1 MDSQTR
7 REGIEVLPESGT
19 ATPVLVVVDADRQ
32 ALTTTETALVRR
44 FQPDYRVM
52 TADSPSTG
60 LATLEQLASSGED
73 VALIAA
79 DLRLPGMDG
88 VAFLERAQAL
98 HRHASRVLLLTM
110 DRYHTRIPFT
120 ELATL
125 QRATALGR
133 IDFWIVK
140 GWVSP
145 EEWLYPQ
152 VQEAL
157 SAWTITHRPHHV
169 VYRIVGEQWAPRSHD
184 LREMLSRNGV
194 PFAFYSVDSAEG
206 QQLLRD
212 FSVDPAGLPVLI
224 RHDGSVLHNP
234 SFADIAG
241 AHGIEVQP
249 ADQVYDLAILG
260 AGPAG
265 LAAAVYGASEGLHTV
280 VIEQLAIGGQAGTS
294 SLIRNYLGFPRG
306 LNGGELAHR
315 AWQQAVLF
323 GAQFVFTHRA
333 IRFTPGADQHVLT
346 LDDGSEAAAQAV
358 ILATGV
364 TYRRLGIAGLERFVG
379 TGVFYGAASVEAPAL
394 VGQEVYVIG
403 GANSAGQAALHLAK
417 FASRVTLLVRGQ
429 SLAAGMSDYLV
440 RQLEETRNLDV
451 RLSTRVVDG
460 RGKGH
465 LEALTLEDV
474 RTGRQEE
481 VLAAAVFVLIG
492 AEPHTE
498 WLRDVVELD
507 ERGFILTGR
516 DIPQSAWP
524 TSRSPL
530 PFETSV
536 PGMFAAGDVRY
547 GSVKR
552 VAGAV
557 GEGSVTVGS
566 VHRYLQS
573 DDWSPPQLKP
583 QF

>member
-1 MDSQTR
+1 
-7 REGIEVLPESGT
+7 
-19 ATPVLVVVDADRQ
+19 
-32 ALTTTETALVRR
+32 
-44 FQPDYRVM
+44 M
-52 TADSPSTG
+52 TAGSPAAG
-60 LATLEQLASSGED
+60 LATLERLASSDED

-98 HRHASRVLLLTM
+98 HRHAGRVLLLTM

-145 EEWLYPQ
+145 EELLYPQ
-152 VQEAL
+152 VQDAL

-224 RHDGSVLHNP
+224 RHDGSVLRNP

-280 VIEQLAIGGQAGTS
+280 VIEQLAIGV
-294 SLIRNYLGFPRG
+294 RP
-306 LNGGELAHR
+306 
-315 AWQQAVLF
+315 
-323 GAQFVFTHRA
+323 
-333 IRFTPGADQHVLT
+333 
-346 LDDGSEAAAQAV
+346 
-358 ILATGV
+358 
-364 TYRRLGIAGLERFVG
+364 
-379 TGVFYGAASVEAPAL
+379 APA
-394 VGQEVYVIG
+394 
-403 GANSAGQAALHLAK
+403 H
-417 FASRVTLLVRGQ
+417 
-429 SLAAGMSDYLV
+429 
-440 RQLEETRNLDV
+440 
-451 RLSTRVVDG
+451 
-460 RGKGH
+460 
-465 LEALTLEDV
+465 
-474 RTGRQEE
+474 
-481 VLAAAVFVLIG
+481 
-492 AEPHTE
+492 
-498 WLRDVVELD
+498 
-507 ERGFILTGR
+507 
-516 DIPQSAWP
+516 
-524 TSRSPL
+524 
-530 PFETSV
+530 
-536 PGMFAAGDVRY
+536 
-547 GSVKR
+547 
-552 VAGAV
+552 
-557 GEGSVTVGS
+557 
-566 VHRYLQS
+566 
-573 DDWSPPQLKP
+573 
-583 QF
+583 

>member
-1 MDSQTR
+1 
-7 REGIEVLPESGT
+7 
-19 ATPVLVVVDADRQ
+19 VLVVVDADRQ
-32 ALTTTETALVRR
+32 ERIATEAALVRR
-44 FQPDYRVM
+44 FGPDYRVV
-52 TADSPSTG
+52 TAGSPSAG
-60 LATLEQLASSGED
+60 LAALERLADQGED

-88 VAFLERAQAL
+88 LAFLERAQEL
-98 HRHASRVLLLTM
+98 HRDASRVLLLAM

-140 GWVSP
+140 GWVTP

-157 SAWTITHRPHHV
+157 SAWTISHRPHHV
-169 VYRIVGEQWAPRSHD
+169 VYRIVGEQWTPRSHYF
-184 LREMLSRNGV
+184 REVLSRNGV
-194 PFAFYSVDSAEG
+194 PFAFYPVDSQQG
-206 QQLLRD
+206 QELLRD
-212 FSVDPAGLPVLI
+212 FSVDPARLPAFI
-224 RHDGSVLHNP
+224 RHDGSVLHDP

-241 AHGIEVQP
+241 AHGIQVQP
-249 ADQVYDLAILG
+249 AADVYDLAILG

-265 LAAAVYGASEGLHTV
+265 LAAAVYAASEGLHTV

-294 SLIRNYLGFPRG
+294 SLIRNYLGFARG
-306 LNGGELAHR
+306 VSGGELAHR

-323 GAQFVFTHRA
+323 GSQFVFTHQA
-333 IRFTPGADQHVLT
+333 IGFTAGADRHTVT
-346 LDDGSEAAAQAV
+346 LDDGSEAVARAV
-358 ILATGV
+358 IIATGV
-364 TYRRLGIAGLERFVG
+364 TYRRLGIPGLDRFIG
-379 TGVFYGAASVEAPAL
+379 TGVFYGAAGVEAPAMA
-394 VGQEVYVIG
+394 GQEIYVIG
-403 GANSAGQAALHLAK
+403 GANSAGQAALHLAR

-429 SLAAGMSDYLV
+429 SLTAGMSDYLV
-440 RQLEETRNLDV
+440 RQLEETPNLDV

-460 RGKGH
+460 HGTSH
-465 LEALTLEDV
+465 LEALTVQDL
-474 RTGRQEE
+474 RTGRREE
-481 VLAAAVFVLIG
+481 APATAVFVLIG
-492 AEPHTE
+492 AEPHTD

-516 DIPQSAWP
+516 DIPQLAWP
-524 TSRSPL
+524 GRRAPL

-536 PGMFAAGDVRY
+536 AGVFAAGDVRY

-566 VHRYLQS
+566 VHRFLADS
-573 DDWSPPQLKP
+573 DD
-583 QF
+583 F